1 MKGKMSNKICYNQ
14 KKPKG
19 VAIGALKEEYLPYY
33 TIMDYIS
40 WDGKWEL
47 ISGITYAMAS
57 APVP

>member
-1 MKGKMSNKICYNQ
+1 MSNKICYNQ